1 MILNV
6 DRLYTE
12 YGFQAFVKLDT
23 AGADGWSCMS
33 PDQHSILYDHTLPQN
48 ERIAYVN
55 NSIQMNVIDEHLP
68 IQAVVEEYAD
78 YTVCGLLIHGEF
90 FSTLINLCGTDIL
103 NNTQLLML
111 NILMIIIILGKPC
124 LKSIRK

>member
-12 YGFQAFVKLDT
+12 YGFQAFVKLDA

-48 ERIAYVN
+48 ERITYVN

-68 IQAVVEEYAD
+68 THAVVEEYAD
-78 YTVCGLLIHGEF
+78 YTVCGLLIHGNF
-90 FSTLINLCGTDIL
+90 F
-103 NNTQLLML
+103 
-111 NILMIIIILGKPC
+111 PH
-124 LKSIRK
+124 